1 MGPFKW
7 PDTRHDIA
15 LAIEVATSNPVKPHD
30 WEAIAGRLSTAVS
43 TDLTQVEL
51 KARGC
56 RERMDRLLEKF
67 KVEDAKALKRFNFFN
82 VYHCNPIFNTHD
94 VNILYIL
101 VECLA
106 ILHLDQAQRRNMEN

>member
-1 MGPFKW
+1 M
-7 PDTRHDIA
+7 
-15 LAIEVATSNPVKPHD
+15 ATNYPVKPHD
-30 WEAIAGRLSTAVS
+30 WEAIAGRLSTAFS

-67 KVEDAKALKRFNFFN
+67 KVEDAKALKRFNLCN
-82 VYHCNPIFNTHD
+82 GYHFNPIFNTYNA
-94 VNILYIL
+94 NILHIL

-106 ILHLDQAQRRNMEN
+106 ILLLVQARRRSMEN